1 MKKFWKI
8 SAFSLKIFVG
18 ISNSWHGFLWSRL
31 LISWRIFSLST
42 ISTEKKTL
50 LIAFILSRLRF
61 LTIAFRIGFEIIPEM
76 PSKSWYLGTLRLIT
90 MLEKKGFFMLAVSLS
105 VSGQLA
111 PEERVRLK
119 VRVSF
124 RVGGQPDDYPRGKLP
139 PG

>member
-1 MKKFWKI
+1 
-8 SAFSLKIFVG
+8 
-18 ISNSWHGFLWSRL
+18 
-31 LISWRIFSLST
+31 
-42 ISTEKKTL
+42 
-50 LIAFILSRLRF
+50 
-61 LTIAFRIGFEIIPEM
+61 
-76 PSKSWYLGTLRLIT
+76 

-124 RVGGQPDDYPRGKLP
+124 RVGGQPDDYPRGQLP